1 MTLYNLAHVCK
12 KIKLRCNSQASPF
25 FLLFAQDC
33 RGMQNSTHARMQ
45 LDATESRA
53 ILSYVILTFR
63 NSECRN
69 DITKLRAKAIDLRRV
84 GSKISLSATQAPLIL
99 WEVGLLITESLR
111 YEKLVSKVNQ
121 RQPIQNAKY
130 LRNHVEADR
139 DLRSG
144 ATWLFFLEKFNRVLS
159 PWDDLGRQKRK
170 ILNACRMSKN

>member
-1 MTLYNLAHVCK
+1 
-12 KIKLRCNSQASPF
+12 
-25 FLLFAQDC
+25 
-33 RGMQNSTHARMQ
+33 MQNSTHARVQ
-45 LDATESRA
+45 LDATESRV

-69 DITKLRAKAIDLRRV
+69 DITKLRAKAIDLQRV

-99 WEVGLLITESLR
+99 WEVGLLITENLW

-144 ATWLFFLEKFNRVLS
+144 ATWLFFLKIQPCLISLRWSRKTKEEDTKRVS
-159 PWDDLGRQKRK
+159 NEQKLKCTRAFKMHTK
-170 ILNACRMSKN
+170 ILKSCDLLRSCFRQSRNYL